1 MALPD
6 KATPHIP
13 RKQAPIGARKDGKVK
28 IVDGET
34 GKVKWR
40 QGRKGFL
47 RDWDGDPI
55 AQNYNRADAK
65 DKKMHSPRMGRKKKH
80 TPRMGEKGLSREE

>member
-6 KATPHIP
+6 KPTKHIP

-28 IVDGET
+28 IIDGET
-34 GKVKWR
+34 GKVRWR
-40 QGRKGFL
+40 QGRRGFA

-65 DKKMHSPRMGRKKKH
+65 KKPRHKPRMGKRPKH
-80 TPRMGEKGLSREE
+80 KPKMGEKTRSED